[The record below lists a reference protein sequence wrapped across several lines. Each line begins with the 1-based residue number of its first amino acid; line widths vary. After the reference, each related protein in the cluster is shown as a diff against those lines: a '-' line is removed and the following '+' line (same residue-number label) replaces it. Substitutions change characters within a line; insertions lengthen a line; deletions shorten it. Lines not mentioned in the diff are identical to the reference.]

1 MTTYGLIVTF
11 FPIFVSFEKK
21 IVSGPIIFTP
31 DLIKNLRNFSCSI
44 LEFICFIWKYF
55 YIKCIDSLIHNLFL
69 KNTLLMTQKYSIL
82 FDLDG
87 TLVDTAPDLMNA
99 HNHVM
104 KKYGY
109 PTKST
114 ADIRNLVGQGA
125 GAMIGR
131 SIWGQAKK
139 EFGKIDDQKIKAEM
153 VKDFVNF
160 YGKNIIKE
168 STLINGVI
176 EFLKWC
182 KEKEISMAVC
192 TNKQEHLA
200 IDLLK
205 KIGIYDYFEYVA
217 GSDTFD
223 YCKPDPRHITSIIEI
238 IGGDIK
244 KSLMFGDSETDA
256 NAAKAASVPVILLE
270 NGYTEKNSNEIYHN
284 HLIKDFIGVEKIVS
298 TYLKD

>member
-1 MTTYGLIVTF
+1 M
-11 FPIFVSFEKK
+11 S
-21 IVSGPIIFTP
+21 
-31 DLIKNLRNFSCSI
+31 
-44 LEFICFIWKYF
+44 
-55 YIKCIDSLIHNLFL
+55 
-69 KNTLLMTQKYSIL
+69 QKYTIL

-87 TLVDTAPDLMNA
+87 TLIDTAPDLMNA
-99 HNHVM
+99 HNYVM

-114 ADIRNLVGQGA
+114 EEIRNLVGQGA

-153 VKDFVNF
+153 VKEFVSF
-160 YGKNIIKE
+160 YGNNIINE
-168 STLINGVI
+168 STLINGVK

-182 KEKEISMAVC
+182 KEKNISMAVC

-205 KIGIYDYFEYVA
+205 KIGIYDFFEYVA
-217 GSDTFD
+217 GHDTFD
-223 YCKPDPRHITSIIEI
+223 FCKPDPRHLTNIIEI
-238 IGGDIK
+238 LDGDIK
-244 KSLMFGDSETDA
+244 KSLMFGDSESDA
-256 NAAKAASVPVILLE
+256 NAARAASIPVILLE
-270 NGYTEKNSNEIYHN
+270 NGYTEKNTDEIYHN
-284 HLIKDFIGVEKIVS
+284 HLIKDFIGVEKIIS